1 MQEQIQQ
8 LLQVIINDYNQMGF
22 PQQQMEKFSAS
33 LTAKYG
39 RKYIKICF
47 EHSVWGFIV
56 NTDDDAKFRRGDIL
70 KPASYSAPARNQAR
84 GNILTGGYMV
94 RWTGPLYLK

>member
-8 LLQVIINDYNQMGF
+8 LLQAIIDDYNQMGF
-22 PQQQMEKFSAS
+22 TQQQMEEFPSI
-33 LTAKYG
+33 LTVNYG

-47 EHSVWGFIV
+47 EHLVCWGFIV

-94 RWTGPLYLK
+94 RWTGPL